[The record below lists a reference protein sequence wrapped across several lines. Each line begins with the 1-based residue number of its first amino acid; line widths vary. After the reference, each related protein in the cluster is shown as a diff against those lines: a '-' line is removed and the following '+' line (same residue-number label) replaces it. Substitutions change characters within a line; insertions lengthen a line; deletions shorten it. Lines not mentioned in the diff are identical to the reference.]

1 MKGTVGQV
9 QGYRLHQPRRLLNKA
24 MTWSAL
30 QRQERGP
37 DKGETEGAGRKGS

>member
-1 MKGTVGQV
+1 MDQV
-9 QGYRLHQPRRLLNKA
+9 QGYRLHQPRRRLNKA

-37 DKGETEGAGRKGS
+37 DKGGPGGAGRKGS